1 MNTTPQLVARALRDH
16 QTIATT
22 DNSLGHRFKLTGS
35 RAQLLAYVRA
45 LPTAQHRYITLYPT
59 PRTPPSGLGHYVKAP
74 PPPPPPLEAA
84 RQTPPDNRERA
95 IYHAQQLAAILEAN
109 GTTDIHLAL
118 LQLLHINP
126 IQTPKAPLQ

>member
-35 RAQLLAYVRA
+35 RAQILAYVRA
-45 LPTAQHRYITLYPT
+45 LPTAQHRYITLYPA
-59 PRTPPSGLGHYVKAP
+59 PRTPPSGLRHYVKALP
-74 PPPPPPLEAA
+74 PPNTSRHL
-84 RQTPPDNRERA
+84 QTTPDNRERA
-95 IYHAQQLAAILEAN
+95 IYHAQQLADILEAN
-109 GTTDIHLAL
+109 GTTDIHQAL

-126 IQTPKAPLQ
+126 LQTPKTPLQ